1 MDLSKYAVEDQ
12 QKHEQ
17 LMKEEKIIEAEQLK
31 YNDLIEKK
39 MNKTIAEWQDC
50 LEMCRKLQAQNDTLH
65 KQLKARK
72 RRL

>member
-1 MDLSKYAVEDQ
+1 
-12 QKHEQ
+12 
-17 LMKEEKIIEAEQLK
+17 
-31 YNDLIEKK
+31 

-50 LEMCRKLQAQNDTLH
+50 LEMCRKLQAENDTLH